1 MQLQPGDEEIE
12 PFSYST
18 DAAALQNR
26 AVCWLTYTKARTHE
40 IIRANLDR
48 SPLFNGTIESTGPR
62 YCPSIETKIVT
73 FPDKERHQLF
83 IEPMGLHTQELY
95 IQGLSSSLPEDV
107 QIDVVRSIPGLEN
120 AEMQRCAYAIEYD
133 CVDPTE
139 LRATL
144 ESKKDPRSVRR
155 GPVQRLVRLRGSRRA
170 GIRRGRERRAQ
181 DPRRGAF

>member
-1 MQLQPGDEEIE
+1 M
-12 PFSYST
+12 
-18 DAAALQNR
+18 
-26 AVCWLTYTKARTHE
+26 CWLTYTNPRTHG

-83 IEPMGLHTQELY
+83 IEPMGLHTQELTFR
-95 IQGLSSSLPEDV
+95 GLSSSLPEDV

-144 ESKKDPRSVRR
+144 ESKRS
-155 GPVQRLVRLRGSRRA
+155 PVCTARASSTARPATRKPPYRDSSRA
-170 GIRRGRERRAQ
+170 
-181 DPRRGAF
+181 